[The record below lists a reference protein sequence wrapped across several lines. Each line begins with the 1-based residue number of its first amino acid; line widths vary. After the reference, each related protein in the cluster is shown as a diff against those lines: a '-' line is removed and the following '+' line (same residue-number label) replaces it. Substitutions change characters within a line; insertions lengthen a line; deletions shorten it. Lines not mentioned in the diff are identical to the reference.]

1 MTTVRTSLNKANPA
15 SIAMDL
21 QRLAFGEVVNLIPK
35 LVRAA
40 VVGHKLV
47 LPEGAKAAR
56 LLSAFGV
63 GGSNG
68 YKLPLAVGSST
79 APSAG
84 EVTVNGAG
92 DIVFATAD
100 AITLAT
106 VVYVAQEGEI
116 FEDTID
122 VVSNVGALLG
132 NRSAAVLLSAQALIG
147 TVVGAEAPVQRGATP
162 STGQAAIQGASDK
175 NIVFAG
181 ADAVTRATVRY
192 LAVPGEGV
200 TTNSTVAAALLA
212 DLPIV

>member
-35 LVRAA
+35 LVRAP
-40 VVGHKLV
+40 VVAHKLV
-47 LPEGAKAAR
+47 LPENAKAAR
-56 LLSAFGV
+56 ILNAFGA
-63 GGSNG
+63 GTASG
-68 YKLPLAVGSST
+68 YKTPLAVGSSA
-79 APSAG
+79 APAAG

-100 AITLAT
+100 AITVAT
-106 VVYVAQEGEI
+106 VIYVAQEGEV

-122 VVSNVGALLG
+122 VAAGVGTLLG
-132 NRSAAVLLSAQALIG
+132 GRSAALLLSGTALVG
-147 TVVGAEAPVQRGATP
+147 TVVGAVTPLQRGAAP
-162 STGQAAIQGASDK
+162 ATGQAAIQGASDK

-181 ADAVTRATVRY
+181 GDGVTRATVRY
-192 LAVPGEGV
+192 LAVPGEG
-200 TTNSTVAAALLA
+200 TTTFTTLAQGLNA